1 MINYREIIRLKSLNF
16 SNLAIANSLC
26 CSRNTVS
33 EVLRRSETH
42 GISWPIPDALTN
54 RDIERLFYPERG
66 NNEGRK
72 LPDYEYI
79 YNELAKPGVTLTLL
93 WAEYCAKCEAEHT
106 IPYQH
111 TQFNEKYHAYAAS
124 KKATLRI
131 KRKPGEVMEV
141 DWVGDTFKVWDSSA
155 GCELSAYIF
164 VASLPCS
171 LYSYAEAF
179 PDMKSNHWIEAHIHA
194 YTFFGGVTRILIPDN
209 LKTGVIKNTRTELV
223 LNRSYHEMAEHY
235 GTAIIPARPVKPKDK
250 PSAEGTVGVIE
261 TWILAALRNRKF
273 FSFEEL
279 NYAIRGK
286 LDEFNAKPF
295 QKKKGSRL
303 SAFLEEEK
311 DFLMP
316 LPASPYETAVWSTA
330 TIQPD
335 YLITVGDCK
344 YSVPY
349 EFIGKKVDIRA
360 TENCIEVFYHNNRVA
375 SHMRRTYSSDPVY
388 IPEHMPQNH
397 RKFLEYNAEHFL
409 KWSETIGMS
418 TLIVVKTFLTMYKV
432 EQQGYKPCA
441 SLMRLA
447 DRYSAERLDCACA
460 KALSYTP
467 NPSLKN
473 ISTILKNGQDKVS
486 VPAVKPSSESTKY
499 GITRGASYFKG
510 GEQQ

>member
-1 MINYREIIRLKSLNF
+1 MVNYREIIRLKSLNF
-16 SNLAIANSLC
+16 SNAAVANSLS

-33 EVLRRSETH
+33 GVIELADKHSL
-42 GISWPIPDALTN
+42 GWPIPVPLTN
-54 RDIERLFYPERG
+54 SDIEQLFYPEKG

-79 YNELAKPGVTLTLL
+79 YGELAKPGVTLTLL

-111 TQFNEKYHAYAAS
+111 TQFNDKYHAYAAS

-131 KRKPGEVMEV
+131 KRKPGEIMEV
-141 DWVGDTFKVWDSSA
+141 DWVGDTLRVYDTAA
-155 GCELSAYIF
+155 GCDIPAYIF
-164 VASLPCS
+164 VATLPCS

-179 PDMKSNHWIEAHIHA
+179 PDMKSNHWIAAHIHA
-194 YTFFGGVTRILIPDN
+194 YSFFGGVTRILVPDN

-223 LNRSYHEMAEHY
+223 LNRSYQEMAEHY
-235 GTAIIPARPVKPKDK
+235 GTAIIPARPVTPRDK
-250 PSAEGTVGVIE
+250 PNAEGTVGVIE

-279 NYAIRGK
+279 NYAIREK

-349 EFIGKKVDIRA
+349 EFIGKKVDIRT
-360 TENCIEVFYHNNRVA
+360 TENSIEVFYHNNRIA
-375 SHMRRTYSSDPVY
+375 SHVRRAYSPDPVY
-388 IPEHMPQNH
+388 IPEHMTESH
-397 RKFLEYNAEHFL
+397 RRFL
-409 KWSETIGMS
+409 KYNTESFLDWSAGVGAS
-418 TLIVVKTFLTMYKV
+418 TVTVVKNFLYMHKV
-432 EQQGYKPCA
+432 EQQGYKSCA

-447 DRYSAERLDCACA
+447 DRYSTGRLESACE

-473 ISTILKNGQDKVS
+473 ISTILINGQDKVS
-486 VPAVKPSSESTKY
+486 TPVINPSNESAKY

-510 GEQQ
+510 GEC